1 MTRIRNGRKSR
12 ADARLKPGTGLVAGE
27 GEGEM
32 TVTMPPVKSA
42 DRLVAN
48 IKTARFQQFEADG
61 AVIPGQSYLQFD
73 DTFEAATGFHV
84 YRMAPGTASQP
95 HEHTCHESFYVVDG
109 ELIDHDGYVYRAGDF
124 VLLKEGTIHNTR
136 TETGATLFVFIRTME
151 RNL

>member
-1 MTRIRNGRKSR
+1 MTRIRSGRKR
-12 ADARLKPGTGLVAGE
+12 ADAGLTRLQASGGSE

-32 TVTMPPVKSA
+32 TVTMAPVKSA

-84 YRMAPGTASQP
+84 YRMEAGTASQP
-95 HEHTCHESFYVVDG
+95 HEHTCHESFYVIDG
-109 ELIDHDGYVYRAGDF
+109 EIIDHDGYVYRAGDF

-136 TETGATLFVFIRTME
+136 TETGATLIVFIRTME

>member
-1 MTRIRNGRKSR
+1 
-12 ADARLKPGTGLVAGE
+12 
-27 GEGEM
+27 M

-136 TETGATLFVFIRTME
+136 TETGATLIVFIRTME